1 MGAVLGLAP
10 VPAPVLGGGGVG
22 VGKGVTRVGVLDAK
36 LMLLARPTL
45 GHRSKRLVKLIKT
58 AFELTT
64 PLVNKQEFGLFL
76 EVHVELAPAPTSLQ
90 LK

>member
-1 MGAVLGLAP
+1 MLGLAP
-10 VPAPVLGGGGVG
+10 PPVLGGGGVS
-22 VGKGVTRVGVLDAK
+22 VGKGVTSVGVLAAK

-64 PLVNKQEFGLFL
+64 PLVNKQEFGSFL
-76 EVHVELAPAPTSLQ
+76 ELHVELAPAPPSLQ